1 MFFEICVLNN
11 FVNFTGKHLCWSL
24 FLIKFLTNFVRD
36 ITTLVFSCEIWK
48 NLKNTFSTEHL
59 QWLLLSKEIAT
70 PVIFAKFLRTPFFTE
85 HLRWLLLSGHFF
97 PAERKYHLFG
107 FVAIQF
113 FLSKQYFPMK
123 LLKKNISCIHL
134 KRKTTA

>member
-1 MFFEICVLNN
+1 MFFKICVLKN
-11 FVNFTGKHLCWSL
+11 FENFTGKHLCWSL
-24 FLIKFLTNFVRD
+24 FLTNFIRD
-36 ITTLVFSCEIWK
+36 TTTLVFSCEIWK

-59 QWLLLSKEIAT
+59 QWLLLSKEIEHRCL
-70 PVIFAKFLRTPFFTE
+70 PVIFAKFLRTPFFIE

-97 PAERKYHLFG
+97 LAERKYHLFG
-107 FVAIQF
+107 FDTIQF
-113 FLSKQYFPMK
+113 FFSKQHFPMK